1 MDYTQ
6 PQYAATLI
14 QLSVDIDK
22 MDYFQ
27 ILNLEQSCNKV
38 DIKKRYYNM
47 SRALHPDKFY
57 HLDNKE
63 VQGAVKKIYKRITE
77 SYTILRDERRRRLY
91 TTQINGVERMSHLR
105 FQESDDQKLLD
116 EDREKKEVVK
126 SVQGK
131 KLYAAYLVEMS
142 KKNWDA
148 AHRHLQ
154 SAMIFE
160 MGNTRLQELQKELNE
175 KRNAENKGESG
186 S

>member
-6 PQYAATLI
+6 PQYAPTLI
-14 QLSVDIDK
+14 QLSSDIDK

-27 ILNLEQSCNKV
+27 ILNLEQSCNRADVKM
-38 DIKKRYYNM
+38 RYYNM

-57 HLDNKE
+57 HLDNVVLQKS
-63 VQGAVKKIYKRITE
+63 VKKIFKRITE
-77 SYTILRDERRRRLY
+77 SYTILRDERKRRLY
-91 TTQINGVERMSHLR
+91 TNQINGAERMSHLR
-105 FQESDDQKLLD
+105 FQESDDQKLID
-116 EDREKKEVVK
+116 EEREKKEVVK

-131 KLYAAYLVEMS
+131 KLYAAYLLEMS
-142 KKNWDA
+142 NKNWDA

-160 MGNTRLQELQKELNE
+160 MGNTRLQELQAELNK
-175 KRNAENKGESG
+175 KRNVESKGESG

>member
-63 VQGAVKKIYKRITE
+63 VQA
-77 SYTILRDERRRRLY
+77 RLLHGD
-91 TTQINGVERMSHLR
+91 IS
-105 FQESDDQKLLD
+105 
-116 EDREKKEVVK
+116 
-126 SVQGK
+126 
-131 KLYAAYLVEMS
+131 
-142 KKNWDA
+142 
-148 AHRHLQ
+148 
-154 SAMIFE
+154 
-160 MGNTRLQELQKELNE
+160 
-175 KRNAENKGESG
+175 
-186 S
+186 